1 MFEIFGIEFAGKHSY
16 RDFKITLQSAPKI
29 SGPKPEIL
37 KEEIPYMNGSYDFT
51 NLNEATAFGEREV
64 TFSFN
69 IIGSDFNDLLCKTS
83 AVKEWLYN
91 GKSGDLKYDAIHDL
105 YYHQA
110 RCTSIE
116 ISDINKRHTTATLTV
131 TFATAPYMSNKG
143 ADINLL
149 TTENIQG
156 VKEYMLYRVSEAVE
170 CAYITNGDIVSAP
183 PVYAITVSGYSGNI
197 SVSVSS
203 NQKIHFRIQG
213 TDKLAHVQ
221 ISYTGS
227 GGSTS
232 TIITADYINTS
243 SNTYDFYIRNRNGT
257 LNFNFTFKQ
266 SLTAAADGIASIIGR
281 KVNTVAISGFNDP
294 LLPITVKTEGNN
306 GCTVQCN
313 DNYSQTFQPLTTAKA
328 AFEIGYGYNRINFAG
343 GGAVTATLKYLTLIE
358 VL

>member
-1 MFEIFGIEFAGKHSY
+1 MKM
-16 RDFKITLQSAPKI
+16 DFI
-29 SGPKPEIL
+29 
-37 KEEIPYMNGSYDFT
+37 N
-51 NLNEATAFGEREV
+51 
-64 TFSFN
+64 
-69 IIGSDFNDLLCKTS
+69 
-83 AVKEWLYN
+83 YN
-91 GKSGDLKYDAIHDL
+91 GKNSYIDFGLIMTDKNMGELERERIIETIPYCNFPLTFDFSDAMGVIYKERKITYTFVISSQSENDLFRKYAEICNWLMPSNIGQLSDSDMGEF
-105 YYHQA
+105 YYIA
-110 RCTSIE
+110 RCLK
-116 ISDINKRHTTATLTV
+116 ISALKRISARTGSV
-131 TFATAPYMSNKG
+131 SVDFAANPYMSNGG

-183 PVYAITVSGYSGNI
+183 PVYAVTVSGYSGSI
-197 SVSVSS
+197 SASVSS
-203 NQKIHFRIQG
+203 NQKIHYRIKG

-232 TIITADYINTS
+232 TIITADYIDTKA
-243 SNTYDFYIRNRNGT
+243 NTYDFYICNRNGT

-266 SLTAAADGIASIIGR
+266 SLTTAADGIASIIGR

-294 LLPITVKTEGNN
+294 LLPITVKTEGKN

-313 DNYSQTFQPLTTAKA
+313 DDYSQTFQPSTTAKA

>member
-1 MFEIFGIEFAGKHSY
+1 MKM
-16 RDFKITLQSAPKI
+16 DFI
-29 SGPKPEIL
+29 S
-37 KEEIPYMNGSYDFT
+37 
-51 NLNEATAFGEREV
+51 
-64 TFSFN
+64 
-69 IIGSDFNDLLCKTS
+69 
-83 AVKEWLYN
+83 YN
-91 GKSGDLKYDAIHDL
+91 GKNSYADFGLIMTDKNMGGLERKRIIETIPYCNFPLTFDFSDIMGAIYKERKITYTFVISSQSENDLFRKYAEICNWLMPSNIGQLSDSDMGEF
-105 YYHQA
+105 YYIA
-110 RCTSIE
+110 RCLQ
-116 ISDINKRHTTATLTV
+116 ISALKRISARTGSV
-131 TFATAPYMSNKG
+131 SVDFAANPYMSNGG
-143 ADINLL
+143 ANIDIL
-149 TTENIQG
+149 TTENILG
-156 VKEYMLYRVSEAVE
+156 TKEYMLYRVSEAVE

-183 PVYAITVSGYSGNI
+183 PVYAVTVSGYSGNI

-203 NQKIHFRIQG
+203 NQKIHYRIQG

-232 TIITADYINTS
+232 TIITADYIDTKA
-243 SNTYDFYIRNRNGT
+243 NTYDFYICNRNGT

-266 SLTAAADGIASIIGR
+266 SLTAAADGVASIVGR

-294 LLPITVKTEGNN
+294 LLPITVKTEGKN

-313 DNYSQTFQPLTTAKA
+313 DDYSQTFQPSTTAKA